1 MSQQRFVFLMNQ
13 NINFIIRYQI
23 IIKYFQ
29 CIDINQIKMVV
40 IMLMIILVIRLHIQF
55 MLYLMIIL
63 DVEMLLLFNSI
74 YFIRMLLMLIKYL
87 LIVQINLILICCLY

>member
-13 NINFIIRYQI
+13 NINFIIRYLVI
-23 IIKYFQ
+23 IMCFQ
-29 CIDINQIKMVV
+29 CIDINQIKTVV
-40 IMLMIILVIRLHIQF
+40 IMLMLILVIRLHIQF